1 MFSSSAVM
9 QTGFAK
15 VMTSDSG
22 GLSTDQISE
31 MAVNKIV
38 SVSEN
43 APEPIRQQAEAFAE
57 NVRIVVQYHIELA
70 RKEERATICYKI
82 REAGHPDL
90 ADAIRRL

>member
-1 MFSSSAVM
+1 MFSSGAVM

-15 VMTSDSG
+15 VMTSDNG
-22 GLSTDQISE
+22 GLNNDQISE

-38 SVSEN
+38 SVSET

-70 RKEERATICYKI
+70 RKEERAKNSCKLHIIFQQVET
-82 REAGHPDL
+82 L
-90 ADAIRRL
+90 LS